1 VRGLRTLPLRVTPL
15 PGEALDSWLEALA
28 HRLRMPMG
36 DLLPAVGLDTN
47 TVPRRAVGIS
57 SFRWMALLRPEEA
70 EELAWATGTTA
81 QTLQRMTLAHYD
93 QRALAIDRER
103 CQVNRKVL
111 WGRAQGS
118 RCCPKCLVER
128 GGRWLLSWRLGWSF
142 ACVRH
147 HCLLVDHCP
156 VCLHRL
162 RERRYVWS
170 APVDPGYCSAPA
182 AGVNAGRG
190 TARCAADLTL
200 ADPMPLAAD
209 HPALRAAAMVQQ
221 VIERDRADFGLY
233 AGDPQRAR
241 AALSDLRTLAARAL
255 AHTTR
260 DQLAARI
267 PGDLMTAYDHA
278 RTQPRPNPYNPPRRR
293 AARPGVM
300 APPHAAEAA
309 VGLTLAVQI
318 LQQPTVQQAG
328 RALRFLAAVRSDGA
342 PPPTPNEFAQRGNG
356 ITRLLSAAQ
365 LAAMGPALNASS
377 QLRYRTATPF
387 PHLPRH
393 TPEQIRAR
401 ARSVPAQFWTE
412 PALRLS
418 SRQSP
423 RSSVLRP
430 GLAGLL
436 LMAGTQMKPA
446 VLVQLLG
453 SAISARSMGYVL
465 TRFGAD
471 PSWPDI
477 QTLLARLAD
486 HLDDHPAPIDYERR
500 RSLDYTGLLPAR
512 AWRDICRRCDT
523 EPGKKERHLIAQCR
537 LFEQLSGMPADQA
550 PAGFATRTPMERTR
564 LALFTAGL
572 TPQQAAAL
580 EKAGADFLARHH
592 IPDEPVSWQPPHE
605 LYDGLRLPGTDPAAF
620 DIHQLH
626 QMLRT
631 GPYPALSDIADHLD
645 ISLDTARHLLE
656 LHPAPRP
663 PSTRGGVW
671 TSAHGALRA
680 DLRDRLPEAELRRLY
695 ATMSLDSIAER
706 HGTGRHLITALADD
720 YGIRRR
726 TPAERLRREIDP
738 AWLYDQYVLNRRTIG
753 ELAAPIG
760 MSEHGL
766 LARARA
772 YGIPIRRKGGPSHVK
787 ALRAA
792 DEADRAP
799 ELLRPAL
806 TSPQARQWLTRFAAV
821 ARYPTLRDAAD
832 GLGMNHATLYSQ
844 VRRLTRD
851 LGGPLLTRAYRDH
864 PMRLTALGAAVVDAI
879 AELSAQD

>member
-1 VRGLRTLPLRVTPL
+1 MRGLRSLPLRVMPL

-28 HRLRMPMG
+28 HRLRTPMG
-36 DLLPAVGLDTN
+36 DLLPAIGLDTN
-47 TVPRRAVGIS
+47 TISRSSVGIS
-57 SFRWMALLRPEEA
+57 SFRWMAVLRPEEA
-70 EELAWATGTTA
+70 EELAWVTGTKA
-81 QTLQRMTLAHYD
+81 ETLQRMTLAHYD
-93 QRALAIDRER
+93 QQALAIDRER

-118 RCCPKCLVER
+118 RYCPKCLAER
-128 GGRWLLSWRLGWSF
+128 DGRWLLSWRLGWSF
-142 ACVRH
+142 ACTRH
-147 HCLLVDHCP
+147 HCLLADRCP
-156 VCLHRL
+156 ACLHRP
-162 RERRYVWS
+162 RERRYLWS
-170 APVDPGYCSAPA
+170 APVDPGRCSAPA
-182 AGVNAGRG
+182 PGVNAGRG
-190 TARCAADLTL
+190 TGRCAADLTA

-209 HPALRAAAMVQQ
+209 HPALRAAAVVQQ
-221 VIERDRADFGLY
+221 VIEHDRADFGLY
-233 AGDPQRAR
+233 ADDPQRAR
-241 AALSDLRTLAARAL
+241 AALSDLRTLATRAL
-255 AHTTR
+255 SYATR
-260 DQLAARI
+260 DQLAARL
-267 PGDLMTAYDHA
+267 PEDLMAAYDHA
-278 RTQPRPNPYNPPRRR
+278 RTQPRRNPYNPPRRR
-293 AARPGVM
+293 SARPGFM
-300 APPHAAEAA
+300 APAHAAEVA
-309 VGLTLAVQI
+309 VALTIAVHI

-328 RALRFLAAVRSDGA
+328 QALRFLASVRSDGA

-377 QLRYRTATPF
+377 QLRYRTASPF
-387 PHLPRH
+387 PRLPRH

-412 PALRLS
+412 PSLRLS

-423 RSSVLRP
+423 RAGVLRP

-453 SAISARSMGYVL
+453 SATSAKSMGYVL
-465 TRFGAD
+465 TRLGAD
-471 PSWPDI
+471 ASWPDI

-486 HLDDHPAPIDYERR
+486 HLDSHPAPIDYERR
-500 RSLDYTGLLPAR
+500 RNLDYTGLLPEP

-550 PAGFATRTPMERTR
+550 PTGFATRTPMDRTR
-564 LALFTAGL
+564 LALFTAAL
-572 TPQQAAAL
+572 TPEQAAAL
-580 EKAGADFLARHH
+580 DTAGADFLARHH
-592 IPDEPVSWQPPHE
+592 IPDEPVSWQPPRS
-605 LYDGLRLPGTDPAAF
+605 LYDGLRLPGIDPAAF

-626 QMLRT
+626 ELLRAV
-631 GPYPALSDIADHLD
+631 PYPALSDIADRLH

-663 PSTRGGVW
+663 PAARGTW

-680 DLRDRLPEAELRRLY
+680 DLRDRLPEAEFRRLY
-695 ATMSLDSIAER
+695 ATMSLDSIAEQ
-706 HGTGRHLITALADD
+706 HSTGRHLIAALADD

-726 TPAERLRREIDP
+726 TPTERLRREIDP

-753 ELAAPIG
+753 ELATQLG
-760 MSEHGL
+760 MSENGL
-766 LARARA
+766 RARARS

-792 DEADRAP
+792 DEADTAP

-806 TSPQARQWLTRFAAV
+806 TSPRARQRLTRFAAV

-832 GLGMNHATLYSQ
+832 DLGINHATLYSQ

-851 LGGPLLTRAYRDH
+851 LGGPLLTHAYRDH

-879 AELSAQD
+879 AELSARD